1 MAKCGLTGHYIYLVI
16 LKAYPPRQVTL
27 GQFRQHNGSGPPFMF
42 QLPEELSN
50 HIAERVRKLDG
61 FVFSLFDP

>member
-1 MAKCGLTGHYIYLVI
+1 
-16 LKAYPPRQVTL
+16 
-27 GQFRQHNGSGPPFMF
+27 MF

-50 HIAERVRKLDG
+50 HIEERVRKLDG